1 MLIEF
6 VLNFLF
12 PPICV
17 SCEKDMQ
24 NLYSK
29 EEDKWICNLCK
40 KRIIKFKKAQILKVR
55 NIYYNKFVYIFEYKH
70 IIRKLMLNYKFK
82 SRPYISNFFVE
93 IILKDKNLC
102 RNILNYDI
110 IIPVPMSR
118 QKLKKRG
125 YNQTE
130 LVAKGISKELK
141 IETENLLQKKENIKT
156 QSSLLKTGRSRN
168 IRNAFYIEKEK
179 EEKVKNK
186 RVILLDDIFTT
197 GATARECSKKLKE
210 AGAKD
215 ILVLVLAKD

>member
-1 MLIEF
+1 M
-6 VLNFLF
+6 
-12 PPICV
+12 
-17 SCEKDMQ
+17 
-24 NLYSK
+24 
-29 EEDKWICNLCK
+29 
-40 KRIIKFKKAQILKVR
+40 R
-55 NIYYNKFVYIFEYKH
+55 
-70 IIRKLMLNYKFK
+70 
-82 SRPYISNFFVE
+82 
-93 IILKDKNLC
+93 
-102 RNILNYDI
+102 
-110 IIPVPMSR
+110 R
-118 QKLKKRG
+118 QKLNKRG
-125 YNQTE
+125 YNQTG

>member
-1 MLIEF
+1 
-6 VLNFLF
+6 
-12 PPICV
+12 
-17 SCEKDMQ
+17 
-24 NLYSK
+24 
-29 EEDKWICNLCK
+29 
-40 KRIIKFKKAQILKVR
+40 
-55 NIYYNKFVYIFEYKH
+55 
-70 IIRKLMLNYKFK
+70 
-82 SRPYISNFFVE
+82 
-93 IILKDKNLC
+93 
-102 RNILNYDI
+102 
-110 IIPVPMSR
+110 MSR

-168 IRNAFYIEKEK
+168 IRNAFYIEKE
-179 EEKVKNK
+179 EKVKNK

>member
-1 MLIEF
+1 MLEF

-17 SCEKDMQ
+17 SCEKNTQ
-24 NLYSK
+24 NLFSK
-29 EEDKWICNLCK
+29 EENKWICNLCN

-55 NIYYNKFVYIFEYKH
+55 NIYYNKFIYIFEYKH

-82 SRPYISNFFVE
+82 GRPYISNFFVE

-110 IIPVPMSR
+110 IVPVPMSKE
-118 QKLKKRG
+118 KLYKRG

-130 LVAKGISKELK
+130 LVANGISKELK
-141 IETENLLQKKENIKT
+141 IETKKLLQKKENIKT
-156 QSSLLKTGRSRN
+156 QSSLLKVGRSRN
-168 IRNAFYIEKEK
+168 IRNAFYILEPEKIRDK
-179 EEKVKNK
+179 K
-186 RVILLDDIFTT
+186 VILLDDIFTT
-197 GATARECSKKLKE
+197 GATVRECAKKLKE
-210 AGAKD
+210 AGAKE